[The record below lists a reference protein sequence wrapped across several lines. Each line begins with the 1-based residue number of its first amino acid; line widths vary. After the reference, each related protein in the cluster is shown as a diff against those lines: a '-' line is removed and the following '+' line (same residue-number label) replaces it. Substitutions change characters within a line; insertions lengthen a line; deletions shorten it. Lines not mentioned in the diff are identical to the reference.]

1 MGRFFERYLPLL
13 AALAITAGTWRY
25 LGSLSPADVS
35 ALFSTFISASLTI
48 TTTLLGFLLTIYT
61 IFQSIN
67 TPRKQFLIQL
77 GQLGT
82 LNHYLIIAVWSLLGA
97 AILLLSFT
105 LVPPKPPIVAAY
117 WRWAQLGLIFITA
130 FSIACSTRFINI
142 FLRLMVDNSK

>member
-25 LGSLSPADVS
+25 LRSLPVADVGP
-35 ALFSTFISASLTI
+35 LFSTFISASLTI

-61 IFQSIN
+61 IFQSID
-67 TPRKQFLIQL
+67 TPRKRFLVQL
-77 GQLGT
+77 GQLST
-82 LNHYLIIAVWSLLGA
+82 LNHYLIIAVWALLGA
-97 AILLLSFT
+97 AVLLLSFT
-105 LVPPKPPIVAAY
+105 LIPVKPPILPDY
-117 WRWAQLGLIFITA
+117 WRYTQLGLIFVTA

>member
-1 MGRFFERYLPLL
+1 MGRFLERYLPLV

-25 LGSLSPADVS
+25 LRALPVADVGP
-35 ALFSTFISASLTI
+35 LFSTFISASLTI

-82 LNHYLIIAVWSLLGA
+82 LNRYLIVAVWSLLA
-97 AILLLSFT
+97 AALLLLSFT
-105 LVPPKPPIVAAY
+105 LIPVKPPIAY
-117 WRWAQLGLIFITA
+117 FPHC
-130 FSIACSTRFINI
+130 FFY
-142 FLRLMVDNSK
+142 RLLDTLY